1 MTIKNSIG
9 PGVKA
14 DHGNRLFGNTIR
26 SAEGEE
32 LVQRLNAM
40 FERANSAG
48 QVVNHR
54 ELSTVLSVR
63 RSEGSP
69 GDRSIPAPDR
79 LMHAIEGLSYESLSL
94 LICAAEHLL
103 RSEGVYV
110 DSTPFTWG
118 ATRPVEEIEVIGPSP
133 TNEYFLTNG
142 MT

>member
-9 PGVKA
+9 PGVEA

-48 QVVNHR
+48 QVVNQR

-69 GDRSIPAPDR
+69 VDRSIPAPDR

-103 RSEGVYV
+103 RSEDAANIAAAVGVHV
-110 DSTPFTWG
+110 DSTPF
-118 ATRPVEEIEVIGPSP
+118 A
-133 TNEYFLTNG
+133 
-142 MT
+142 

>member
-1 MTIKNSIG
+1 VTIKNSIG
-9 PGVKA
+9 PGVEA

-48 QVVNHR
+48 QVVNQR

-69 GDRSIPAPDR
+69 VDRSIPAPDR

-103 RSEGVYV
+103 RSEGVHV
-110 DSTPFTWG
+110 DSTPFT
-118 ATRPVEEIEVIGPSP
+118 
-133 TNEYFLTNG
+133 
-142 MT
+142 